1 MCLTPPLKGFPLEFG
16 IGARVKELERWG
28 YQMVEKFQNR
38 FSRSGTIPACD
49 GQTSGHATTAKTLY
63 SYMRRAVKTSDR
75 ILILWPRKSPLYF
88 GSHPDLALDPGIFNG
103 IFTRATHSIPR
114 YMLRQRGWLA
124 GCLSVTRRYCIKTA
138 KPILKLSTIW

>member
-38 FSRSGTIPACD
+38 FSRSGTIPPCD

-88 GSHPDLALDPGIFNG
+88 GSHPDLALDPGIFNEFLPAPRIAYRG
-103 IFTRATHSIPR
+103 ICYGNVA
-114 YMLRQRGWLA
+114 GWLGVCPSHA
-124 GCLSVTRRYCIKTA
+124 GIVSKRLNLS
-138 KPILKLSTIW
+138 